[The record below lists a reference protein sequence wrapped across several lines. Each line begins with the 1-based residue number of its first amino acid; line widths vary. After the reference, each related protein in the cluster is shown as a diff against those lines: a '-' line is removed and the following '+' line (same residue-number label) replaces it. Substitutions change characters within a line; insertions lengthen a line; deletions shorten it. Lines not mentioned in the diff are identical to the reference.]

1 MAFLLFF
8 SLLLSQV
15 STDNYLK
22 WWFKRQ
28 AAKRCMNERNW
39 QESAAW
45 VELFSQIR
53 HPKEA
58 E

>member
-39 QESAAW
+39 QESAVW
-45 VELFSQIR
+45 VELF
-53 HPKEA
+53 
-58 E
+58 